1 MHIYYESILILDMYV
16 LFFIQII
23 MKKFSFLALL
33 WVIVIFGTLAGCGD
47 NKQVNT
53 DEINGTWDF
62 IIEDVTWEAD
72 AVVSYNDKLVDLASS
87 CMVSEDAIWNIYDDE
102 TSSIEQIQAAI
113 SDTVSVCSS
122 VKEQINDLWDWE
134 WDSNLKDGVLTII
147 EKEIAYYVKFSELLP
162 YLEKEELSEEEKAIY
177 DSLVAEV
184 DSIDKEL
191 LEANDNL
198 VSIQEQFAKD
208 HWYELESE
216 IQ

>member
-1 MHIYYESILILDMYV
+1 MYV

-134 WDSNLKDGVLTII
+134 WDGNLKDGVLTII

-177 DSLVAEV
+177 DSLFAEV
-184 DSIDKEL
+184 ESIDKEL

>member
-113 SDTVSVCSS
+113 SGTVSVCSS

-134 WDSNLKDGVLTII
+134 WDGNLKDGVLTII

-177 DSLVAEV
+177 DSLFAEV
-184 DSIDKEL
+184 ESIDKEL

>member
-134 WDSNLKDGVLTII
+134 WDGNLKDGVLTII

-177 DSLVAEV
+177 DSLFAEV
-184 DSIDKEL
+184 ESIDKEL

>member
-1 MHIYYESILILDMYV
+1 LHIYYESILILDMYV

-134 WDSNLKDGVLTII
+134 WDGNLKDGVLTII

-177 DSLVAEV
+177 DSLFAEV
-184 DSIDKEL
+184 ESIDKEL

>member
-1 MHIYYESILILDMYV
+1 MYV

-23 MKKFSFLALL
+23 MKKISFLALL

-134 WDSNLKDGVLTII
+134 WDGNLKDGVLTII

-162 YLEKEELSEEEKAIY
+162 YLEKEELSEEEKTIY
-177 DSLVAEV
+177 DSLFAEV
-184 DSIDKEL
+184 ESIDKEL